1 MKKRIAYILIAT
13 LMMSLTACTPQAE
26 QTANAQNDTEQTQT
40 QEKEVTQESIDS
52 MVEPADAL
60 VRCML
65 ENGLEYEPKDP
76 VFFWTAL
83 SYFVGAYGAEH
94 TLAQVDDESI
104 TLPRKAVQEMAIA
117 MFADYDDLLELPEE
131 VSARVTYDESLDAY
145 RFGRGDIG
153 LCETK
158 LTLLG
163 EENGNVQAE
172 VKLISTMEDKDII
185 GTWEI
190 TMTENTYA
198 DGIENPKYLYSISD
212 VVPVE
217 IPSQNETQNQ
227 DPETKPVV
235 EGTTVTAT
243 FGGLSDGHTAEM
255 TLSDGSFG
263 AFQFTD
269 ETVAEQLTNANAGD
283 VLTFTYTQDSPDG
296 VKMIV
301 AIQ

>member
-13 LMMSLTACTPQAE
+13 LMMSLTACTPKAE
-26 QTANAQNDTEQTQT
+26 QTANAQNETEQTQT
-40 QEKEVTQESIDS
+40 EEQAKEVTQESIDT

-65 ENGLEYEPKDP
+65 ENGLDYEPKDP

-83 SYFVGAYGAEH
+83 SYFVGAYGTEH
-94 TLAQVDDESI
+94 ELAQVDDESI

-117 MFADYDDLLELPEE
+117 LFADYDDLLELPEE

-163 EENGNVQAE
+163 EEEGNVYAE
-172 VKLISTMEDKDII
+172 AKLISTMEDQDTI
-185 GTWEI
+185 GIWKI

-198 DGIENPKYLYSISD
+198 DGIENPKYLYSISA
-212 VVPVE
+212 VEATE
-217 IPSQNETQNQ
+217 IPTENQ
-227 DPETKPVV
+227 SPETDPQPV

-269 ETVAEQLTNANAGD
+269 EAVAETLANANAGD

>member
-1 MKKRIAYILIAT
+1 MKKGMSYILIAA
-13 LMMSLTACTPQAE
+13 LLMSLTACTPKAE
-26 QTANAQNDTEQTQT
+26 QTANAQNGVEQTQT
-40 QEKEVTQESIDS
+40 KEKEGATQESIAS

-65 ENGLEYEPKDP
+65 ENNMEYAPKDP

-83 SYFVGAYGAEH
+83 SYFIGAYGTDH

-117 MFADYDDLLELPEE
+117 LFADYDDLLELPEE

-153 LCETK
+153 LCEAK

-163 EENGNVQAE
+163 EENGNVHAE
-172 VKLISTMEDKDII
+172 VKLISTMEDKDTI

-212 VVPVE
+212 VVAVDVPE
-217 IPSQNETQNQ
+217 QNQTNETQ
-227 DPETKPVV
+227 PV

-243 FGGLSDGHTAEM
+243 FGGLSDSHTAEM

-269 ETVAEQLTNANAGD
+269 ETVADQLANANAGD

>member
-1 MKKRIAYILIAT
+1 MKKGMSYILIAA
-13 LMMSLTACTPQAE
+13 LFMSLTACTPQTE
-26 QTANAQNDTEQTQT
+26 QTANAQNETQQTQT
-40 QEKEVTQESIDS
+40 QEKQEGATQESIAS

-65 ENGLEYEPKDP
+65 ENDMEYAPKDP

-83 SYFVGAYGAEH
+83 SYFVGAYGADH
-94 TLAQVDDESI
+94 SLAQVDDESI

-117 MFADYDDLLELPEE
+117 LFADYDDLLELPEA

-153 LCETK
+153 LSETK

-163 EENGNVQAE
+163 EENGTVRAE
-172 VKLISTMEDKDII
+172 AKLISTMEDQDTI

-198 DGIENPKYLYSISD
+198 DGIENPKYLYSISN
-212 VVPVE
+212 VTPIAVSSENPT
-217 IPSQNETQNQ
+217 ETT
-227 DPETKPVV
+227 ETKPV

-269 ETVAEQLTNANAGD
+269 ETVADQLANANAGD